1 MPKKILIVDDEEL
14 VSQSLKKLL
23 QKEGYQPYT
32 VKNGREALRK
42 IKEIDFD
49 LLIVDVRMPQL
60 DGIETIKR
68 IREYQEK
75 NHKKPIPEVLI
86 TGYAD
91 LEKYEEAKDLEVSD
105 YLYKPFDNKEFLQIV
120 KKSIG

>member
-1 MPKKILIVDDEEL
+1 
-14 VSQSLKKLL
+14 SLKKLL

-32 VKNGREALRK
+32 VKSGKEALRK

-60 DGIETIKR
+60 DGIETIRR
-68 IREYQEK
+68 IREYRQK
-75 NHKKPIPEVLI
+75 HQQKPIPEVLI

-91 LEKYEEAKDLEVSD
+91 LEKYEEAKELEVLD
-105 YLYKPFDNKEFLQIV
+105 YLFKPFDNQEFLNIIKRV
-120 KKSIG
+120 MDRPK